1 MTRELTEE
9 NHEKGRTHQGLYM
22 LPPNKGGQQAS
33 HLRRKLLEICR
44 IVKML
49 RATNINFVLGFGPII
64 WEEQY
69 RIRELSL
76 GNVAYFKWQMNLR
89 Q

>member
-9 NHEKGRTHQGLYM
+9 IHEKGRTHQGLYM

-44 IVKML
+44 IVKTL
-49 RATNINFVLGFGPII
+49 RATNIK
-64 WEEQY
+64 
-69 RIRELSL
+69 LSL
-76 GNVAYFKWQMNLR
+76 ASAP
-89 Q
+89 